1 MTLILQ
7 IACGL
12 VLGFVLLGWLARWGE
27 RRRVRRVAQ
36 HARQLN
42 APSGPVP
49 AWIVCRD
56 LAIGLGVAAL
66 IAALVIVWAR

>member
-1 MTLILQ
+1 MTLLLQ
-7 IACGL
+7 IACGIL
-12 VLGFVLLGWLARWGE
+12 LGFLLLGWLARWGE
-27 RRRVRRVAQ
+27 RRRVRRAGKPVG
-36 HARQLN
+36 QLT

-66 IAALVIVWAR
+66 IAALVIAAF

>member
-7 IACGL
+7 IACGIVLAL
-12 VLGFVLLGWLARWGE
+12 VLVGWLVRWGE
-27 RRRVRRVAQ
+27 RRRVRRVAKGV
-36 HARQLN
+36 RQLT

-56 LAIGLGVAAL
+56 LAIGAGVAAL
-66 IAALVIVWAR
+66 IAALVIAVF